1 VDELYDH
8 KFWGVA
14 WRLAVAPLPPF
25 WCLNAIRLA
34 YSGWDYTSMYLVLGL
49 LWSLILAIVTVLLG
63 LPLYGVFKRRNIR
76 SGVAFAVGA
85 ACIPVAIYVLPE
97 LLPRTGSFSFGT
109 RDCQVIADNIRTAC
123 GWQMFWQELAVN
135 ALGGS
140 VAGLVFWR
148 SLWRR
153 PEKISVVPDY

>member
-1 VDELYDH
+1 
-8 KFWGVA
+8 
-14 WRLAVAPLPPF
+14 
-25 WCLNAIRLA
+25 
-34 YSGWDYTSMYLVLGL
+34 
-49 LWSLILAIVTVLLG
+49 
-63 LPLYGVFKRRNIR
+63 
-76 SGVAFAVGA
+76 
-85 ACIPVAIYVLPE
+85 
-97 LLPRTGSFSFGT
+97 
-109 RDCQVIADNIRTAC
+109 VIADNIRTAC